1 MRGRPHQ
8 RQIVGRDLAR
18 LGDLKRLRAV
28 GVPDPER
35 AAARLTLVADH
46 AADADRTV
54 QHGAQQRRIVIGGE
68 FHAEPLLDK
77 SGDRLQL
84 RTAHFEGLEALESA
98 FLQVEQNPRQHLFIT
113 DRIPAAGIGRHVVD
127 ILDEDDVGVDFV
139 QVLDQRPVARGT
151 EQQRAVGLPERRVVG
166 IHGKGVGRR
175 LLHRERDVVTDAEP
189 PFVKGNL
196 LREQLLEARDVLG
209 RDGEMDARDT
219 SRRGVG
225 RTFDQVFLDGLAR
238 PFGIGVEGDQPLGLA
253 AVVQPVVDDGI
264 HDGTVVGP
272 GGQHGA
278 KLGPEGELPDIF
290 QQRVDALAAFAVVD
304 ELEQFLEHAR
314 GGSRSGHELHHT
326 QSGRL
331 FFIAFHGGIGLRLA
345 DNQHAVAR
353 RCGPHDIQE
362 RESAAEILQLG
373 LRQFGCQAMIG
384 NLFQIFLCKHRFRL
398 FCFQFAIGRTATVAT
413 AVTDKQSV
421 TPNCNSRNGTCLC
434 AATPPEGG
442 GGAGL

>member
-1 MRGRPHQ
+1 
-8 RQIVGRDLAR
+8 
-18 LGDLKRLRAV
+18 
-28 GVPDPER
+28 
-35 AAARLTLVADH
+35 
-46 AADADRTV
+46 
-54 QHGAQQRRIVIGGE
+54 
-68 FHAEPLLDK
+68 
-77 SGDRLQL
+77 
-84 RTAHFEGLEALESA
+84 
-98 FLQVEQNPRQHLFIT
+98 
-113 DRIPAAGIGRHVVD
+113 
-127 ILDEDDVGVDFV
+127 
-139 QVLDQRPVARGT
+139 
-151 EQQRAVGLPERRVVG
+151 
-166 IHGKGVGRR
+166 
-175 LLHRERDVVTDAEP
+175 
-189 PFVKGNL
+189 
-196 LREQLLEARDVLG
+196 
-209 RDGEMDARDT
+209 MDARDT

-225 RTFDQVFLDGLAR
+225 RTFDQVFLDGLAH

-362 RESAAEILQLG
+362 RESTAEILQLG
-373 LRQFGCQAMIG
+373 LRLFGSESV
-384 NLFQIFLCKHRFRL
+384 LPDLLQIFFVEHILLSFTWSPIAKPAVPPT
-398 FCFQFAIGRTATVAT
+398 FAPGIAAKK
-413 AVTDKQSV
+413 TDQRKQGQQYADQ
-421 TPNCNSRNGTCLC
+421 PHH
-434 AATPPEGG
+434 
-442 GGAGL
+442 